1 MTDESTRQEEKPEID
16 PAASAHDEEAN
27 GAILE
32 DTEATAEDIIALKH
46 ELKEWQDKANEYL
59 DGWQRAR
66 ADFANYKKRIERDQ
80 AITNQNAAANV
91 IRRYLEVLD
100 DLELALK
107 NRPAEGDGAGW
118 AEGIEL
124 IYRKLSFLLES
135 EGVSPIDA
143 EGQLFDPNLHEAI
156 TYEQYPGLESGQIIA
171 VAKQGYR
178 MGDRVLRPAQVRVA
192 S

>member
-1 MTDESTRQEEKPEID
+1 MTDDTNRQEEKPEMD
-16 PAASAHDEEAN
+16 PEASAESEEATE
-27 GAILE
+27 AILE
-32 DTEATAEDIIALKH
+32 ATEAPAEDSDALKQ
-46 ELKEWQDKANEYL
+46 ELQEWQDKANEYL

-80 AITNQNAAANV
+80 AIINQNAAANI
-91 IRRYLEVLD
+91 IRRFLEIID

-124 IYRKLSFLLES
+124 IYRKLSGMLES
-135 EGVSPIDA
+135 EGVSPIEA
-143 EGQLFDPNLHEAI
+143 EDQFFDPNLHEAI
-156 TYEQYPGLESGQIIA
+156 TYEQHPGLESGQIIA
-171 VAKQGYR
+171 VVKQGYR